1 MYSQNQNQEQSYAIN
16 DEEPTKEPKKEKS
29 GKPDKT

>member
-16 DEEPTKEPKKEKS
+16 DEEPKKESKKDKNV
-29 GKPDKT
+29 KPDKT